1 MKHQPTKLTVED
13 LEEFTSMIKNKDF
26 RLAKAMV
33 EGVLA
38 TIDTDEDIAHLLAV
52 EVKSEEA
59 TYDITV
65 AREDFI
71 DTLEQ
76 NLPHYAKEEEYE
88 QCRRIVD
95 TLDEL
100 KESTLS
106 TMIENLLEEK
116 SKK

>member
-1 MKHQPTKLTVED
+1 
-13 LEEFTSMIKNKDF
+13 MIKNKDF

-106 TMIENLLEEK
+106 TMIANRINR
-116 SKK
+116 KK

>member
-106 TMIENLLEEK
+106 TMIANRINR
-116 SKK
+116 KK